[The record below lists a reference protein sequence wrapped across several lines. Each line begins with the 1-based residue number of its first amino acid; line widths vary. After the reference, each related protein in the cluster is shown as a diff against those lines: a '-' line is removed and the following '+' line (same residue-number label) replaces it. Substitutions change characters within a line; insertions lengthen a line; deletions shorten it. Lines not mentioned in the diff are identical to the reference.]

1 MEMKKDKK
9 RLKPWVKTALKVLI
23 VIAVIAIIGAIV
35 YGVNHSHKT
44 TGSENNSEA
53 SANDTVAQNTSKQ
66 DTDKQVSDQQN
77 NGQNDDVSKRQNTP
91 DSQKET
97 LKGYVNTFGGYT
109 SLFAANGGNVTN
121 QGSNFDQKDLNIEI
135 YIEDN
140 DDEIIEAF
148 ENGEIQF
155 FAMTVNK
162 MSMISKQLEDKGIE
176 TVIPYFLDTSTG
188 GDGIVADINVKNIT
202 DLKDVKIGM
211 AKNSVSTAIPVWF
224 LNNSG
229 LSEAEVQEIV
239 NNFVLFDSTQEAV
252 EAFVN
257 GEVGAVSTWDM
268 TSALAKEDSHLLFST
283 DYGEYLVI
291 DGIVFNKEFVESH
304 KDEITSMIDA
314 IITTVDDINNGVN
327 TSEYYESIRQ
337 SVPDFSSYSDEDI
350 ANEIS
355 YAKFLGFNG
364 NLEAFDVANDIY
376 KDFCKVWT
384 QLGFQTNDAYDLIDN
399 SYIIALESKWA
410 GKESSTSSSFTN
422 NAEAYVDKE
431 ALLSQYAKILFNGD
445 VAEFKTGYEQT
456 DKELIDE
463 FIKVAKVLNK
473 TVIRISGHVNLGE
486 GSSVWDESTQSYRL
500 ADGFSSSQFA
510 YTLSL
515 MRAETVKEYMVS
527 QGIPSER
534 IIIEGLGGD
543 YPIDTND
550 TPEGQENNRS
560 CEISFYQ
567 AGY

>member
-1 MEMKKDKK
+1 MENRKDRK
-9 RLKPWVKTALKVLI
+9 LKSWVIPSLIAFI
-23 VIAVIAIIGAIV
+23 VIVIAIIGGIV
-35 YGVNHSHKT
+35 YGVSHSHKT
-44 TGSENNSEA
+44 ASGGNFSETSA
-53 SANDTVAQNTSKQ
+53 SDTVDQNTNKQ
-66 DTDKQVSDQQN
+66 DTDKQVPDQQN
-77 NGQNDDVSKRQNTP
+77 NDQSEDVSERQNTP

-97 LKGYVNTFGGYT
+97 IKGYVNTFGGYT
-109 SLFAANGGNVTN
+109 SLFAANGGNVTKP
-121 QGSNFDQKDLNIEI
+121 GSNFDQKDLNIEI
-135 YIEDN
+135 YIED
-140 DDEIIEAF
+140 DDDKIIEAF

-176 TVIPYFLDTSTG
+176 TVMPYFLDTSTG

-314 IITTVDDINNGVN
+314 IITTVDDVNNGVN
-327 TSEYYESIRQ
+327 TSEYYEFIRQ

-384 QLGFQTNDAYDLIDN
+384 QLGFQTNDAYNLIDN

-486 GSSVWDESTQSYRL
+486 GSSVWDESTQSYKL

-550 TPEGQENNRS
+550 TDTGRENNRS